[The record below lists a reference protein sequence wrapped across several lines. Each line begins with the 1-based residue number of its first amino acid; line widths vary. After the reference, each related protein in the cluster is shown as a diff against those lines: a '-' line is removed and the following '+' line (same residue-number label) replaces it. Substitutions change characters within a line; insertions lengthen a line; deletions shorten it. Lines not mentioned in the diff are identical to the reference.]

1 MEDETDGNFEQL
13 TLANE
18 EQGAHDKQQRGRK
31 RAAPSTCLKPSEE
44 ACPHRSGS
52 RKRSASDSDGEAF
65 RDQLSVTGGERQSR
79 HAHDTG
85 MPRTSRGDLRERND
99 ACTAFLFSF
108 KPRNQRG
115 QRRECV
121 RFGRRLILRHFLGGG
136 AGTAVCM
143 DRGGIFGKLYN
154 GGSGQAFVGRCQLRQ
169 SVFLMQR

>member
-18 EQGAHDKQQRGRK
+18 EQGAHDEQQRGRK
-31 RAAPSTCLKPSEE
+31 RAAPPTCLKPSEE

-65 RDQLSVTGGERQSR
+65 RDQLSVTGGERQSC

-115 QRRECV
+115 QRTWKR
-121 RFGRRLILRHFLGGG
+121 
-136 AGTAVCM
+136 VCA
-143 DRGGIFGKLYN
+143 LW
-154 GGSGQAFVGRCQLRQ
+154 QAFNFASFFGGRGRDGGVHGPGGHLWE
-169 SVFLMQR
+169 VV